1 MKSRCNATPAQL
13 PIAAPVGRKFLV
25 SNSRDDIPLE
35 CKTNPYTAATDEIA
49 APVALM
55 GDW

>member
-1 MKSRCNATPAQL
+1 
-13 PIAAPVGRKFLV
+13 VGRKFLVV

-55 GDW
+55 REGNPISN

>member
-1 MKSRCNATPAQL
+1 
-13 PIAAPVGRKFLV
+13 VGRKFLV

-49 APVALM
+49 APVAIM
-55 GDW
+55 REGNPISN